1 MVSLTQ
7 KTSRIRR
14 RKQTTNG
21 KVNKRERRAFGTPA
35 FPVHQDAPVAA
46 TTAATAAK

>member
-21 KVNKRERRAFGTPA
+21 KANKRERRAMGTPA
-35 FPVHQDAPVAA
+35 FPVHQDAAPAT
-46 TTAATAAK
+46 TTAAK

>member
-21 KVNKRERRAFGTPA
+21 KANKRERRSLGTPA
-35 FPVHQDAPVAA
+35 FPVHVDAAP
-46 TTAATAAK
+46 ATAAK

>member
-21 KVNKRERRAFGTPA
+21 KVNKRERRALGTPA
-35 FPVHQDAPVAA
+35 FPVHQDAA
-46 TTAATAAK
+46 TATAAK

>member
-7 KTSRIRR
+7 QTSRIRR

-21 KVNKRERRAFGTPA
+21 KVNKRERRALGTPV
-35 FPVHQDAPVAA
+35 FPVHQDTAPVAA
-46 TTAATAAK
+46 TVTAAK